1 MEDNREVRDTRKTW
15 FTWPHLPAVQSIT
28 PPRWISYLYSIL
40 GAGTT
45 CVHNTY
51 GSTLFFLSTSCI
63 VWTENEIFFLIF
75 WIITFTCSPSC
86 TWPFIQ
92 SFNYSI
98 NQVMNFFVS
107 ISCWC
112 QNIILFGIKNLSF
125 FYHIFFFLKL
135 KSQYYF
141 YLLAIPPLLQGDF
154 LYLIKLK

>member
-1 MEDNREVRDTRKTW
+1 MRNKIVFEIFIFYYQRYKGRQPWGPWHTQDMVYLTPSPSCPIHHPSEMDI
-15 FTWPHLPAVQSIT
+15 LSIFHIGC
-28 PPRWISYLYSIL
+28 W
-40 GAGTT
+40 
-45 CVHNTY
+45 HNTY

-75 WIITFTCSPSC
+75 WIITFTCSPSS

-125 FYHIFFFLKL
+125 FYHIFFF
-135 KSQYYF
+135 
-141 YLLAIPPLLQGDF
+141 
-154 LYLIKLK
+154 